1 MSKPDERGAETENER
16 FARRAKALFEESV
29 DELDGAT
36 RSRLNQ
42 GRQAALAELA
52 AGAATFGRW
61 TQWVPATG
69 VAAAAVVA
77 VVLWNGNAPVESLA
91 PATASDFELLLNED
105 SFDMLQDL
113 EFYSWLDI
121 DAELQLPPATEAN
134 VG

>member
-1 MSKPDERGAETENER
+1 MNENEQNDR
-16 FARRAKALFEESV
+16 LAEQAKSLFDESV
-29 DELDGAT
+29 DGIDGAT

-52 AGAATFGRW
+52 APSGVRW
-61 TQWVPATG
+61 QQWVPATG

-77 VVLWNGNAPVESLA
+77 VALWTSQPQVETDAPMS
-91 PATASDFELLLNED
+91 ASDFELLLNDD

-113 EFYSWLDI
+113 EFYSFIDV
-121 DAELQLPPATEAN
+121 DAEMMIEDADAD